1 MKTRIVVLGGEKLSA
16 LIQLQGGDAIEVR
29 DITEQILT
37 RESRVRRLYRYIR
50 AIRDCDIV
58 INMFVTNR
66 SVLLARIAHFFR
78 KPFVA
83 YWIGTDV
90 YNFLNKRS
98 FSTRFF
104 DANWAYAYSL
114 KEELEPSVSPV
125 EKITL
130 YPLDMDYTLA
140 KMPKEHAV
148 MMYIP
153 EGKEEFYNYELA
165 VQLINA
171 FPNLQFHI
179 VANGKSELFS
189 QQNVTAHGFI
199 STEEMNELFNK
210 ISIVVRA
217 PLHDGQSLSIMEG
230 QLKGKYVIY
239 NMLWPYTI
247 RAQTSEDFQNEI
259 GRLITK
265 PPQVQIAAHDFAV
278 QECDKGKARAKLLEL
293 IERACEVK
301 NSKNSR

>member
-16 LIQLQGGDAIEVR
+16 LMQLQGGDAIEVR

-114 KEELEPSVSPV
+114 
-125 EKITL
+125 
-130 YPLDMDYTLA
+130 
-140 KMPKEHAV
+140 
-148 MMYIP
+148 
-153 EGKEEFYNYELA
+153 
-165 VQLINA
+165 
-171 FPNLQFHI
+171 
-179 VANGKSELFS
+179 
-189 QQNVTAHGFI
+189 
-199 STEEMNELFNK
+199 
-210 ISIVVRA
+210 
-217 PLHDGQSLSIMEG
+217 
-230 QLKGKYVIY
+230 
-239 NMLWPYTI
+239 
-247 RAQTSEDFQNEI
+247 
-259 GRLITK
+259 
-265 PPQVQIAAHDFAV
+265 
-278 QECDKGKARAKLLEL
+278 
-293 IERACEVK
+293 
-301 NSKNSR
+301 